1 MTGIGNSDWYE
12 EDELEQE
19 ENRGQMPKIKI
30 EENEDGNA
38 NP

>member
-12 EDELEQE
+12 DDESEQK
-19 ENRGQMPKIKI
+19 ENRGQMPKIKK